1 MPGPAR
7 LAVLASGSGSN
18 AVAILEYFRN
28 SQEVV
33 VAFVGCNRSP
43 EEAEIYQR
51 TREFGMEVQ
60 HFSNADLWEGRLLE
74 SFRELGIDWVALAG
88 FLVRIPTDFVAAFSG
103 RMLNV
108 HPSLLPKFGGKGMYG
123 LHVHR
128 AVIEAG
134 EVQTGMT
141 VHWVTA
147 RYDEGAVVFQAECEV
162 RPDDT
167 PDAVAARV
175 LQLEHTYYPRTI
187 AACIAAASS

>member
-1 MPGPAR
+1 MPGSAR

-28 SQEVV
+28 SRDVE
-33 VAFVGCNRSP
+33 VAFVGCNRPP
-43 EEAEIYQR
+43 EEAGIYER
-51 TREFGMEVQ
+51 TGEFGMEVQ
-60 HFSNADLWEGRLLE
+60 HFSNADLREGRLLQ
-74 SFRELGIDWVALAG
+74 SLRELGIDWVALAG
-88 FLVRIPTDFVAAFSG
+88 FLVRIPTEFVEAFAG

-162 RPDDT
+162 RSDDA
-167 PDAVAARV
+167 PDALAARV